1 MELENNDFL
10 HHKGYLYKKSPSLF
24 TGFQKRWFQ
33 IENNG
38 TQLTYY
44 ESSDKT
50 DKIKG
55 EIGII

>member
-1 MELENNDFL
+1 MDYENNYFL
-10 HHKGYLYKKSPSLF
+10 NYKGFLYKKSPNLF

-44 ESSDKT
+44 ESKEKT
-50 DKIKG
+50 DKPKG